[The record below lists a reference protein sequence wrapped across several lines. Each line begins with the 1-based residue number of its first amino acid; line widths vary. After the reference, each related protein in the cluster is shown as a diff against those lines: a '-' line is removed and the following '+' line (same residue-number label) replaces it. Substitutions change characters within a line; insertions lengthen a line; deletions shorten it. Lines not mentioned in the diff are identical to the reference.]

1 MVGNLVVKKRR
12 PINKKEAR
20 RIKQG
25 LLKTHD
31 LDLPISAGNYEL
43 ASSENFD
50 VVIQYGHII
59 ALILDDTV
67 LHLSVRGLLSHTP
80 QTGWIQVDMGAVP
93 FLCNGANAMSAGIN
107 DVSPEVVEGQ
117 YVWIREENHHKPLAI
132 GKAILSS
139 ADMLSSDR
147 GKAVQA
153 LHYIGDKVWEYGVKD

>member
-1 MVGNLVVKKRR
+1 MHG
-12 PINKKEAR
+12 
-20 RIKQG
+20 
-25 LLKTHD
+25 
-31 LDLPISAGNYEL
+31 LDLPISAGNYEQ
-43 ASSENFD
+43 AFSENFD
-50 VVIQYGHII
+50 VVIQHGHII

-107 DVSPEVVEGQ
+107 DASPEVVEGQ

-139 ADMLSSDR
+139 ADMLSSDTVSYTHLTLPTICMCR
-147 GKAVQA
+147 SRWSPY
-153 LHYIGDKVWEYGVKD
+153 H

>member
-1 MVGNLVVKKRR
+1 M
-12 PINKKEAR
+12 
-20 RIKQG
+20 
-25 LLKTHD
+25 KTHD

-50 VVIQYGHII
+50 VVIQHGHII
-59 ALILDDTV
+59 ALVLDEHV
-67 LHLSVRGLLSHTP
+67 IHLSVRGLLSHTP

-107 DVSPEVVEGQ
+107 DASPEVIEGQ

-139 ADMLSSDR
+139 VDMLGSDR

>member
-1 MVGNLVVKKRR
+1 MVNNLVVKKRR
-12 PINKKEAR
+12 PINKKEAK

-25 LLKTHD
+25 LLDTHD
-31 LDLPISAGNYEL
+31 LDLPISAGNYEQ
-43 ASSENFD
+43 AFSENFD
-50 VVIQYGHII
+50 VVIQHGHII
-59 ALILDDTV
+59 ALVLDEHV
-67 LHLSVRGLLSHTP
+67 FHLSVRGLLSHTP
-80 QTGWIQVDMGAVP
+80 QTGWIQVDMGAIP

-107 DVSPEVVEGQ
+107 DASPEVIKGQ

-132 GKAILSS
+132 GQALLSS